1 MSIIGKPIKR
11 SIEKLHDMRWRHV
24 TDAEKAIV
32 CDSSPPKAFFP
43 HDFISNAIDKEMNK
57 YRDKLSCQGWK
68 KHLEDY
74 AIALETSNPKHS
86 LDLLMESNNWI
97 VFFIKVFRQWAYSQ
111 GDKTKHHFDRCM
123 EKKLRANLP
132 YFEQICLARWK
143 YRYLEQSKQ
152 HQFRCPQCLVEVKF
166 NRCNAFDSSH
176 LLMTIMR
183 LHMGLNVVANPYV
196 SHLRKVNS
204 PEELKTCKDLTGDQF
219 EVIRRGMVYDQLY
232 DVPEE
237 QKFAFNMTNMHFLL
251 YRMMTFIEK
260 VRCAYVS
267 LFYGKLLLY
276 NQDDDND
283 VETHIARGGR
293 EMPRRI
299 AKEIKVIDKEIA
311 LVNNWGW
318 VGRPNPKTVAHATQR
333 EKWTQTT
340 RREAVS
346 MYTDLRFQSTWQKIE
361 YVVPSLRNEN
371 NPVPSVKSY
380 HKAKAC
386 QEGSVSYFVGHGIN
400 QECHIVDPVFLEN
413 CTTSNNKTYFSTKFL
428 NKVKSNPNKKIDLLY
443 QTKQKLKKNM
453 FECHNDIQIHSIKRI
468 VVTE

>member
-1 MSIIGKPIKR
+1 
-11 SIEKLHDMRWRHV
+11 
-24 TDAEKAIV
+24 
-32 CDSSPPKAFFP
+32 
-43 HDFISNAIDKEMNK
+43 
-57 YRDKLSCQGWK
+57 
-68 KHLEDY
+68 
-74 AIALETSNPKHS
+74 
-86 LDLLMESNNWI
+86 
-97 VFFIKVFRQWAYSQ
+97 
-111 GDKTKHHFDRCM
+111 
-123 EKKLRANLP
+123 
-132 YFEQICLARWK
+132 
-143 YRYLEQSKQ
+143 
-152 HQFRCPQCLVEVKF
+152 
-166 NRCNAFDSSH
+166 
-176 LLMTIMR
+176 
-183 LHMGLNVVANPYV
+183 
-196 SHLRKVNS
+196 
-204 PEELKTCKDLTGDQF
+204 
-219 EVIRRGMVYDQLY
+219 
-232 DVPEE
+232 
-237 QKFAFNMTNMHFLL
+237 
-251 YRMMTFIEK
+251 MMTFIEK

-267 LFYGKLLLY
+267 LFYEKLLLY

-318 VGRPNPKTVAHATQR
+318 VGRPNPKTIAHATQR

-453 FECHNDIQIHSIKRI
+453 FECHDDIQIHSIKRI
-468 VVTE
+468 VVTVTNKKGKESSVVKFLGRQANGEKVDNITRDWLYANFYEKENTFYRSLVYGHSERLFNVPAGASHQLSKTDVTIKRPTHGPLLKYVQGDVNSCTVCSLASALYAFGDIPASMHVYRRLTEVTHLPPEINRVLFLCEVMQGHHRLKGEERLKYEAVFFKRGKYNILEDESNVPVLCRIQDSSGSTDHCISVLGDWMFDSNFSHSLPRTLKWLNYICSGGAGNSENKTATYSCVYEAVQVTPKVTK